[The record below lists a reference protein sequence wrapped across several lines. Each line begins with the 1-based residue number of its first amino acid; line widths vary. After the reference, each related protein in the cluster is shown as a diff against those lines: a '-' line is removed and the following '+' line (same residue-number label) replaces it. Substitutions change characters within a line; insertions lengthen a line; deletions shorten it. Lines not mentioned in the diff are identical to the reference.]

1 MVQRVSNMLLDVLL
15 TNSVDKPT
23 TIKVHSIVTNY
34 TEGAAMFNITCDG
47 DGEPRVTYSW
57 TKDGL

>member
-1 MVQRVSNMLLDVLL
+1 MLLDVLL
-15 TNSVDKPT
+15 TNSVDKPK